1 MKILLVDDNT
11 LLLDGLSN
19 LLAKS
24 AYEVVEK
31 AHTIEEA
38 LKYFDETEF
47 DILVTDFNIV
57 DDNGL
62 ILIRKVKQIYPNLK
76 IIVLSMHD
84 EAHLIKEIL
93 KEGVDGYVLRKETH
107 HELVEALDKV
117 KKGKIYLSNEINDL
131 IHNALNH
138 TDDTLKLTE
147 KEREVLKL
155 IANNHSKKGIATV
168 MHLSDRSVN
177 TICRSLFKKTKT
189 TSIVSLL
196 KFSYA
201 NNLV

>member
-1 MKILLVDDNT
+1 MKILLVDDHA

-24 AYEVVEK
+24 AHAVAETAKTVED
-31 AHTIEEA
+31 A
-38 LKYFDETEF
+38 LNYFQETEF
-47 DILVTDFNIV
+47 DILITDFNII

-62 ILIRKVKQIYPNLK
+62 ILIRKVKQVYPNLK

-84 EAHLIKEIL
+84 EAHLIQEIL
-93 KEGVDGYVLRKETH
+93 KEGIEGYVLKKETH
-107 HELVEALDKV
+107 HELVQALDSV
-117 KKGKIYLSNEINDL
+117 KKGKIHLNDEINEL

-138 TDDTLKLTE
+138 KDETLKLTE
-147 KEREVLKL
+147 KETEVLKL

-168 MHLSDRSVN
+168 MHLSDRAVN
-177 TICRSLFKKTKT
+177 SICRNLFKKTKT
-189 TSIVSLL
+189 SSIVSLL